1 MKLRGIAMIGIA
13 ILVIACGSS
22 SRGTRDSKY
31 PISSSSNIVAAGG
44 RYLRRALLLVLRRR
58 RTITAAS

>member
-1 MKLRGIAMIGIA
+1 
-13 ILVIACGSS
+13 LVIACGSS

-44 RYLRRALLLVLRRR
+44 RYLRRALLLVPRRR
-58 RTITAAS
+58 CTITAAS